1 MGHMFLVSVIPYI
14 VPFVAMIYPI
24 AVTYRAL
31 KTAPKDPEA
40 EDLSADDLEG
50 EQRKDDLRCGLLDGH
65 WTFTF
70 RVTSLNSIHSC
81 QDEGDVG
88 LDHRGDLRGHAPP
101 ARRHGSRHVSPD
113 GAGGRVLGLADAVPG
128 MSIRYNTAE
137 RQRRPR
143 APIQ

>member
-1 MGHMFLVSVIPYI
+1 MFLVSVIPYI

-70 RVTSLNSIHSC
+70 KSHEFQFNSLLP
-81 QDEGDVG
+81 G
-88 LDHRGDLRGHAPP
+88 RG
-101 ARRHGSRHVSPD
+101 RRW
-113 GAGGRVLGLADAVPG
+113 L
-128 MSIRYNTAE
+128 
-137 RQRRPR
+137 
-143 APIQ
+143 